1 MKRLTPKKMFASILV
16 SALVAPFILNCGSVP
31 KVPGAPA
38 LPDTSC
44 PDFSSPEAVEKV
56 DFVASFKVQADAG
69 AKLKAG
75 VQSASEI
82 QAFAAKVDSDLKD
95 ACGGLAKDLGATGDY
110 KTGDEAC
117 NAAIKVMGD
126 VKAKIGANAKI
137 RLDFAPPRCD
147 ADMSVM
153 SDCAAKCDASV
164 TPGSAKVECE
174 PGKLSGSCDAQ
185 CSGSCDLNA
194 SAKCDG
200 TCEGSCDATFK
211 GSCGG
216 NCDGKCD
223 GKASKGAVCNGTCD
237 GKCDAKAEGS
247 CGGKCSG
254 SCKLKASAKCDGTC
268 TGSCS
273 AEMKAPKC
281 SGEVTPPKMSAECQ
295 AHCNAK
301 VNANLTCKPAVV
313 TLRIEGSAD
322 ASASATYK
330 AAIEKNLPGV
340 LKIAE
345 GMAKQADA
353 LADQVQSVVTNMQ
366 GSLEATA
373 KTSSDPIA
381 GGKLVS
387 CVTAP
392 IKGAVDSAASVKANV
407 KVSVDVK
414 ASASA
419 SGSAGGKAG

>member
-1 MKRLTPKKMFASILV
+1 MKRLTPKKIFSTLILT
-16 SALVAPFILNCGSVP
+16 ALVAPFIINCGSLP

-44 PDFSSPEAVEKV
+44 PDFSSADAVEKV
-56 DFVASFKVQADAG
+56 DFAATFKLQADVG

-75 VQSASEI
+75 VQASEEI
-82 QAFAAKVDSDLKD
+82 QAFAAKLDADLKD
-95 ACGGLAKDLGATGDY
+95 ACGGLAKDLGDKADY
-110 KTGDEAC
+110 KNGEETC
-117 NAAIKVMGD
+117 KAAIKVMGEF
-126 VKAKIGANAKI
+126 KAKMGANAKI
-137 RLDFAPPRCD
+137 ALDIIPPRCD

-153 SDCAAKCDASV
+153 SDCAGSCDASV
-164 TPGSAKVECE
+164 KGGGAKVECE

-185 CSGSCDLNA
+185 CSGSCDLSA

-223 GKASKGAVCNGTCD
+223 GKSSKGAVCNGTCD
-237 GKCDAKAEGS
+237 GKCDAKASGS
-247 CGGKCSG
+247 CGGKCG
-254 SCKLKASAKCDGTC
+254 GTCKLKAAAKCDGTC
-268 TGSCS
+268 TGSCT

-281 SGEVTPPKMSAECQ
+281 SGEVTPPKMSAECK
-295 AHCNAK
+295 AHCDAK
-301 VNANLTCKPAVV
+301 VNANLTCKPASV
-313 TLRIEGSAD
+313 TLRIEGAAD
-322 ASASATYK
+322 TGAAATYK

-345 GMAKQADA
+345 GMAKQATEVA
-353 LADQVQSVVTNMQ
+353 GNI
-366 GSLEATA
+366 EAVIGGLQAGASGMA
-373 KTSSDPIA
+373 KASSDPIA
-381 GGKLVS
+381 AGKLVG

-392 IKGAVDSAASVKANV
+392 FKGALDAAASVKANV
-407 KVSVDVK
+407 NVSVDVK